1 VSTFLPASARRL
13 VGKTIHSAIQS
24 YYRSKVSHKV
34 LAYAAQRAAVK
45 AYPPQFVDQYR
56 LTRFIRERR
65 PRVVWE
71 YGSGWST
78 QFLAQAIV
86 DQGGGTLYSMEAD
99 EFWAKN
105 TQAMM
110 PPWLQSCVDVRY
122 VPCERVQVA
131 GLCAWKYTWRPEALP
146 QFIYLDGPAHAQE
159 CPGNADLVEIE
170 QHLER
175 GCLIV
180 IDGRKAT
187 ADFLRNNFRRRW
199 KYSQDPGPF
208 GGFFSQFNQH
218 YLELL
223 G

>member
-1 VSTFLPASARRL
+1 MFLPASARH
-13 VGKTIHSAIQS
+13 VIGNTIYSSIQF
-24 YYRSKVSHKV
+24 YYRSKVSSKV
-34 LAYAAQRAAVK
+34 LEYAAQRAAVK
-45 AYPPQFVDQYR
+45 AYAPQFVDQYR

-65 PRVVWE
+65 PRIVWE

-86 DQGGGTLYSMEAD
+86 DNGDGMLYSMEAD

-105 TQAMM
+105 SQAMM
-110 PPWLQSCVDVRY
+110 PPWLQSRVELRF
-122 VPCERVQVA
+122 VPCDKVEVA
-131 GLCAWKYTWRPEALP
+131 GVCSWKYAWRPETMP
-146 QFIYLDGPAHAQE
+146 QFIYLDGPANVRD
-159 CPGNADLVEIE
+159 CPGSADLVEIE
-170 QHLER
+170 HQLEQ

-180 IDGRKAT
+180 VDGRQRT
-187 ADFLRNNFRRRW
+187 VNFLRNNFRRRW

-208 GGFFSQFNQH
+208 GRFFSQFNQH